1 MTVLITRL
9 QIRKKTMGG
18 NQSQELQKKRKMF
31 RINKNKFY
39 LGGAF
44 IKVID
49 IHLCAPIE
57 LKLLSQLDT
66 VYGVHLFVIFF
77 VLKYIFNAK
86 MDFNR
91 LESY

>member
-1 MTVLITRL
+1 
-9 QIRKKTMGG
+9 MGG